1 MLTDKERKWLEFRK
15 DVCFRCKKR
24 RQTCSLQ
31 LRDDCR
37 KAGYPIRDL
46 AMVIPPDYRDAAE
59 FAERVAAK
67 LTLEEPCPL
76 PENADLDDCPY
87 FTEDDGSAFSC
98 RWCRL
103 KRARIAVEEEM
114 DECLNPN
121 RNRGQLPHRGP
132 QARTGTCAG

>member
-1 MLTDKERKWLEFRK
+1 MLTKQERKWLEHRD
-15 DVCFRCKKR
+15 DVCFRCSKNKR
-24 RQTCSLQ
+24 TCSPA
-31 LRDDCR
+31 LRKICR
-37 KAGYPIRDL
+37 DIGFPIKDRAL
-46 AMVIPPDYRDAAE
+46 MKEPDYCDAAE

-76 PENADLDDCPY
+76 PENANLSDCPY

-114 DECLNPN
+114 DN
-121 RNRGQLPHRGP
+121 GKD
-132 QARTGTCAG
+132 A

>member
-1 MLTDKERKWLEFRK
+1 MLTDKEKRWLEFRK

-59 FAERVAAK
+59 FEARVSRRLAVMLYMFQGLTALK
-67 LTLEEPCPL
+67 LPPPTP
-76 PENADLDDCPY
+76 DW
-87 FTEDDGSAFSC
+87 F
-98 RWCRL
+98 L
-103 KRARIAVEEEM
+103 K
-114 DECLNPN
+114 
-121 RNRGQLPHRGP
+121 
-132 QARTGTCAG
+132 QARLTEEAAMEREENDV